1 MARARMRASVPF
13 FFFFFFS
20 LTSLHSGSLSMHSR
34 SSPLNR
40 MFCYGYQVLSWTADE
55 ARRSIFT
62 ASRSRK
68 PINLLEALWQ
78 NRNIVFTPCRM
89 ESLECFSSVCVPVS
103 VLLWFMCKLMDFN
116 IHKGL
121 PADSSLWVPP
131 LNQCH
136 DNMSRMFIVKKSLE
150 ISSQQWR
157 EHSSGVVDI
166 VLCVTGLYYCPQ
178 AAEML
183 HWAPDTSTRNTQNSI
198 FLKLFWYYMQA
209 HVAVLFCF
217 VFSV

>member
-1 MARARMRASVPF
+1 MCAHAWISAVF

-34 SSPLNR
+34 CSPLNR
-40 MFCYGYQVLSWTADE
+40 MFCYGYQVLSWTTDE

-62 ASRSRK
+62 ASRSTK

-89 ESLECFSSVCVPVS
+89 ESLERFFSVCVPVS

-136 DNMSRMFIVKKSLE
+136 DNMSRMFIVKKVPGNIQPAVERTQHWSGGYCALCHRALLLSAGCRNASL
-150 ISSQQWR
+150 
-157 EHSSGVVDI
+157 
-166 VLCVTGLYYCPQ
+166 
-178 AAEML
+178 
-183 HWAPDTSTRNTQNSI
+183 STRHKFYFSKTILILYPGSRCG
-198 FLKLFWYYMQA
+198 F
-209 HVAVLFCF
+209 VLFCF
-217 VFSV
+217 SV